1 MSLREDLL
9 AVAKDKHA
17 ERVQK
22 YGYELYEKCIRY
34 IREQAETGIYRIKL
48 DRIIDEYV
56 KCCVGVDKSELVYEL
71 EKLLET
77 DDMLL
82 ESEDYKSGYRVDLS
96 KGVNNAQT
104 NCNSF

>member
-1 MSLREDLL
+1 MESREMTLRGDLL

-34 IREQAETGIYRIKL
+34 IREQAEYGFYRIKL
-48 DRIIDEYV
+48 DRIIDEYI
-56 KCCVGVDKSELVYEL
+56 KCCVGIDKSELVYEL
-71 EKLLET
+71 EKLLAT

-82 ESEDYKSGYRVDLS
+82 ESEDYKSGYRVDLC
-96 KGVNNAQT
+96 KGANNA
-104 NCNSF
+104 

>member
-1 MSLREDLL
+1 MESREMPLRGDLL

-34 IREQAETGIYRIKL
+34 IREQAEYGFYRIKL

-56 KCCVGVDKSELVYEL
+56 KCCVGIDKSELVYEL
-71 EKLLET
+71 EKLLVT
-77 DDMLL
+77 DDIIL
-82 ESEDYKSGYRVDLS
+82 ESEDYKSGYRVDLR
-96 KGVNNAQT
+96 KGANNA
-104 NCNSF
+104 

>member
-34 IREQAETGIYRIKL
+34 LREQAETGIFVINL
-48 DRIIDEYV
+48 DRVLDEYLQ
-56 KCCVGVDKSELVYEL
+56 CCVGVYESEVIYEL
-71 EKLLET
+71 EKLFLT
-77 DDMLL
+77 DDILL
-82 ESEDYKSGYRVDLS
+82 ESEDCKSGYRVDLT
-96 KGVNNAQT
+96 KGAKHE
-104 NCNSF
+104 